1 VKMGLKQM
9 LLGGALA
16 AAVAVGAV
24 IGRADAQVLTPPPD
38 QLRYEAVL
46 NEPIGTLDRRSVVAG
61 TSALLVRAR
70 RSGQCYLAV
79 TVGNSVGLAPA
90 PCEP

>member
-1 VKMGLKQM
+1 MAFKRMM
-9 LLGGALA
+9 LAGALA
-16 AAVAVGAV
+16 SAVVVGAL
-24 IGRADAQVLTPPPD
+24 IGRAGAQVLTPRPEE
-38 QLRYEAVL
+38 LRFEAVL
-46 NEPIGTLDRRSVVAG
+46 AEPIATAGRRSVVAG
-61 TSALLVRAR
+61 TSALLVRDR